1 MLVVNTNFICSC
13 MSRLRVHNPNPLSVF
28 LIFIVLLYTWFK
40 GLVKLN
46 VAAISPICVCECA
59 YKLNICVEDHME
71 NT

>member
-13 MSRLRVHNPNPLSVF
+13 ISRLRVHNPNPLSVF

>member
-1 MLVVNTNFICSC
+1 MIEVVNTNFICSC
-13 MSRLRVHNPNPLSVF
+13 ISRLRVHNPNPLSVF

-59 YKLNICVEDHME
+59 
-71 NT
+71 